1 VTHEGKDW
9 IFVADAHFT
18 GRKLGEMD
26 SFLAFLDAEKERM
39 DHLILLGD
47 LFEFLFGFKQLSS
60 RKGSTFQEK
69 VFPFSDY
76 LPVFQKLQQ
85 LSRQG
90 IRFKY
95 FEGNHDF
102 SLASFFRE
110 HFGMEVEVYQDGC
123 EERLGGRR
131 TYVAHGDLSNPSEWR
146 YRFFRKLI
154 KNRLTYELIQLAG
167 PRPARRVAR
176 ELNELSYR
184 GYHGSDHPK
193 SSTAF
198 KAFAHQKFLEG
209 FEVVILG
216 HSHFP
221 EAAEEWVDGRRCT
234 YFNVGDWMTH
244 RSFLRFTPPEDFRLD
259 RFEEKRPLGSGQSNA
274 NLCGIDGR

>member
-47 LFEFLFGFKQLSS
+47 LFEFFFGFKQFSS
-60 RKGSTFQEK
+60 TRSSTSQEK

-90 IRFKY
+90 IRIKY

-102 SLASFFRE
+102 CLAPFFWD
-110 HFGMEVEVYQDGC
+110 HFGMEVEVCEDGR
-123 EERLGGRR
+123 EERLGGRK

-154 KNRLTYELIQLAG
+154 KNRLTYGLIQLAG
-167 PRPARRVAR
+167 PRPARWVAR

-184 GYHGSDHPK
+184 WYHGGDHPK
-193 SSTAF
+193 SSSAF
-198 KAFAHQKFLEG
+198 RAFAHQKFLEG

-234 YFNVGDWMTH
+234 YFNVGDWMTQQ
-244 RSFLRFTPPEDFRLD
+244 SFLRFTPPEDFRLA
-259 RFEEKRPLGSGQSNA
+259 RFEEVRPLDSSHGDAS
-274 NLCGIDGR
+274 LCRIGGR

>member
-1 VTHEGKDW
+1 MTHEGKDW

-26 SFLAFLDAEKERM
+26 SFIAFLDAEKERM

-69 VFPFSDY
+69 LFPFSDY

-90 IRFKY
+90 IRIKY

-102 SLASFFRE
+102 SLASFFWE

-154 KNRLTYELIQLAG
+154 KNRLTYGLIQLAG

-176 ELNELSYR
+176 ELNELSYQ

>member
-60 RKGSTFQEK
+60 RKGSTFPEK

-154 KNRLTYELIQLAG
+154 KNRLTYGLIQLAG

-176 ELNELSYR
+176 ELNELSYQ
-184 GYHGSDHPK
+184 GTHGSDHPK